1 MTTGNPTTMTDL
13 FQTPDVRETL
23 LVVDDNEI
31 LRHSLAD
38 ILRLEG
44 YQIMLAENGAH
55 ALQVMEL
62 ASPGLVLSDISMPIM
77 DGIEFYRAVR
87 KRVEWIAIPFIF
99 LTAYS
104 VKYEVASADDLGAE
118 DILVKP
124 VEFEQLT
131 RIIRQRLD
139 QAYQ

>member
-13 FQTPDVRETL
+13 FHTSEVRETL

-44 YQIMLAENGAH
+44 YQIMLAENGEH

-62 ASPGLVLSDISMPIM
+62 ASPDMGSSFT
-77 DGIEFYRAVR
+77 G
-87 KRVEWIAIPFIF
+87 K
-99 LTAYS
+99 S
-104 VKYEVASADDLGAE
+104 ASERSGS
-118 DILVKP
+118 P
-124 VEFEQLT
+124 SPSSS
-131 RIIRQRLD
+131 
-139 QAYQ
+139 